1 MSDFTNKVAEYLGTC
16 TYNMYILE
24 VEKECGYNQWVF
36 IFKNDTIRDMVVA
49 IRKTFMN
56 EGNIQLSVQNSQG
69 LRMVIPIDNNQLF
82 REFMTKNSSFF
93 TPLYPSPANVVYKI
107 YYEDRDS
114 YI

>member
-56 EGNIQLSVQNSQG
+56 DGNIQLSVKNSQG
-69 LRMVIPIDNNQLF
+69 LHMVIPLNN
-82 REFMTKNSSFF
+82 
-93 TPLYPSPANVVYKI
+93 SPPELAQKL
-107 YYEDRDS
+107 RFS
-114 YI
+114 LK